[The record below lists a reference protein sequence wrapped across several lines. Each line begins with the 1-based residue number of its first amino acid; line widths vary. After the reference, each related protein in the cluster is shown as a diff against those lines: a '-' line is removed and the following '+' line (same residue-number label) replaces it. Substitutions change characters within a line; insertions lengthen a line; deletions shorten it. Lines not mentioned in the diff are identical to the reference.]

1 MKPTQPIQ
9 LPPMMSAADVRSFGL
24 TSAKAKPSDGGLNYR
39 GTMSVA
45 TLAGVYQQQER
56 KAEEERRQDYMHLT
70 KTDNYSDEVHQVVNI
85 SFARAELANILMRE
99 AIDAVKA
106 YVGQSEWR
114 GDLRRYAKD
123 VRYALSQHDALMVRQ
138 LGEKCIDKYDDI
150 CEAYED
156 EARKYTGYLE
166 EQVRAGSPGCPTP
179 LIKAYSRVV
188 AGLDVTNI
196 AIMEDAL
203 RFKKS
208 RPYLAEVIV
217 AHRHPDR
224 LYNDFKHFCQ
234 EFRRLYSNRERQTG
248 HFDRLIYEP
257 RLTKSAIKRLADFIK
272 RQAPI
277 RRALKKAAREEKK
290 RKEAGQ

>member
-1 MKPTQPIQ
+1 
-9 LPPMMSAADVRSFGL
+9 MMSAADVRSFGL

-208 RPYLAEVIV
+208 RPYLAEVIA
-217 AHRHPDR
+217 AHCHPDR

-272 RQAPI
+272 RQASI

>member
-1 MKPTQPIQ
+1 
-9 LPPMMSAADVRSFGL
+9 MMSAADVRSFGL

-45 TLAGVYQQQER
+45 PLAGVYQQQER

-70 KTDNYSDEVHQVVNI
+70 ATDNYSDEVHEAVNI

-106 YVGQSEWR
+106 YVGEKEWR
-114 GDLRRYAKD
+114 GDIRRYAKD

-150 CEAYED
+150 CGAYED

-188 AGLDVTNI
+188 AGLAGLDVTNI

-203 RFKKS
+203 RFKSS

-217 AHRHPDR
+217 GHRHPDR

-290 RKEAGQ
+290 RKEADAL